1 MLLGLGL
8 SAAAPAAAQPP
19 AALVEY
25 CHLDALGSVRLVTDQ
40 SGQIVRRHDYLP
52 FGEEWLPPATPSD
65 PFRFTGKPR
74 DAETGFDYFGARY
87 YSPRTA
93 RVTTVD
99 PALDV
104 AEAIADPQRW
114 SRYAYAKN
122 GPFTYVDP
130 DGQAV
135 ETVWDLLNIALGVR
149 SAVTNLRA
157 GNVLAASIDAAGV
170 VVDTL
175 AAAVPFVPGGAG
187 SAIRA
192 ARAVEEIPD
201 AVGAVRQVSGGL
213 RSFTRSNF
221 RENFI
226 RLTGGAPA
234 GAQAHHLLPVSPE
247 FARAFARAGVNVND
261 PRLGAWWATTDHL
274 RSAKAWNAAWR
285 EFLSKERSAREILEE
300 ARRLARVYGLN
311 ILL

>member
-1 MLLGLGL
+1 MLVALG
-8 SAAAPAAAQPP
+8 AAVPAAAQPP
-19 AALVEY
+19 ASLVEY
-25 CHLDALGSVRLVTDQ
+25 YHLDALGSVRLVTDQ

-52 FGEEWLPPATPSD
+52 FGEEYLPPATPSD

-74 DAETGFDYFGARY
+74 DAETALDYFGARY
-87 YSPRTA
+87 YRPRTG
-93 RVTTVD
+93 RFTTVD
-99 PALDV
+99 PATTWLDNLV
-104 AEAIADPQRW
+104 DPQRW
-114 SRYAYAKN
+114 NRYAYAKN

-201 AVGAVRQVSGGL
+201 AVGAIRQATGGL
-213 RSFTRSNF
+213 RSFTRSGF
-221 RENFI
+221 RENLV
-226 RLTGGAPA
+226 RLTGRAPE
-234 GAQAHHLLPVSPE
+234 GVHAHHLLPVSGQ
-247 FARAFARAGVNVND
+247 FANRFARAGLNVND
-261 PRLGAWWATTDHL
+261 PRLGAWWAKTDHL
-274 RSAKAWNAAWR
+274 RNAKAWNDAWR
-285 EFLSKERSAREILEE
+285 RFFERNPKASAQEILDE
-300 ARRLARVYGLN
+300 ARRLAALYGLPT
-311 ILL
+311 IF